1 MKFFLLLLIG
11 LVLGQDERID
21 ERGPRFCGS
30 PENKVEEM
38 SAKTNFF
45 NQLYDTIFEKFSL
58 RNYDENV

>member
-1 MKFFLLLLIG
+1 MKFLLLLLIG

-38 SAKTNFF
+38 SAKTSFINYIF
-45 NQLYDTIFEKFSL
+45 NI
-58 RNYDENV
+58 RNSDKNV